1 MYQMLER
8 GHAIMIKIYSYDIVC
23 QEVPDE
29 VSLAVNIS
37 GCPNRCPGCHSPWL
51 WEDEGEP
58 MTEELMMGLI
68 GKYGKAVTC
77 VCFMGGD
84 ARPAEIEAMAKLI
97 KGRFPHLKA
106 AWYSGREAVPEGFDI
121 TSLDFIKLGPYIEA
135 LGGLKSPTTN
145 QAIYRIYMDG
155 RMEKCSLD

>member
-1 MYQMLER
+1 MKN
-8 GHAIMIKIYSYDIVC
+8 IMQKLKIYSYDIVC
-23 QEVPDE
+23 QEVPEE

-58 MTEELMMGLI
+58 MTEELLERLI
-68 GKYGKAVTC
+68 SKYERAITC

-84 ARPAEIEAMAKLI
+84 AAPDEIEDAVTSI
-97 KGRFPHLKA
+97 KTKYPQLKT
-106 AWYSGREAVPEGFDI
+106 AWYSGKAAPPEGFDVKK
-121 TSLDFIKLGPYIEA
+121 LDFLKLGPYIEA

-145 QAIYRIYMDG
+145 QALYRVLPDG
-155 RMEKCSLD
+155 TMKKCFF